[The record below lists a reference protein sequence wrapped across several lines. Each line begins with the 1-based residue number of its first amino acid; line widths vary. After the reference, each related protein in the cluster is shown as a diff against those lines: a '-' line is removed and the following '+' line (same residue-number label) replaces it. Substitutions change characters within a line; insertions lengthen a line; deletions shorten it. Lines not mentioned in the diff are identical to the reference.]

1 MVFLFTFAFMA
12 TLTLSGLKDLYI
24 QSQLEDIANGC
35 IEQSQKTFNLGMFLQ
50 EAVFRTQIGDTIT
63 FDQDMFWLTHNLNAT
78 TS

>member
-1 MVFLFTFAFMA
+1 
-12 TLTLSGLKDLYI
+12 
-24 QSQLEDIANGC
+24 
-35 IEQSQKTFNLGMFLQ
+35 MFLQ